1 MYVRTGVCRDCPEGV
16 DWQHIPC
23 QDMGVINIACGPT
36 GLVWAITWD
45 GHAMVRTHVS
55 RDAVYGEGFKKAETV
70 NSHCDAMVTMI
81 AGIAQ
86 WLERRTRD

>member
-1 MYVRTGVCRDCPEGV
+1 
-16 DWQHIPC
+16 
-23 QDMGVINIACGPT
+23 MGVINIACGPT

-70 NSHCDAMVTMI
+70 NSHCDAMVMMMMTSI
-81 AGIAQ
+81 SVALESIDLSSQSSEGIFFSSK
-86 WLERRTRD
+86 